1 MGRKSRLK
9 KERKQQWVSEIPYQQ
24 TYEYSCECCGAKD
37 NVPAE
42 AINAIANMFDRDI
55 TTLPSFFC
63 DECGKG
69 RSVPVNYPCSHDEHI
84 LGEKKTN
91 LKYLGEVVDNIT
103 VVNELIHSHQTATPS
118 CPCCQKPMEYQGSI
132 WFDDEDDMTTA

>member
-9 KERKQQWVSEIPYQQ
+9 RERKSNWLSKIPYQQ
-24 TYEYSCECCGAKD
+24 SYEYCCENCGAKD

-42 AINAIANMFDRDI
+42 AINLIASMFDRDV

-69 RSVPVNYPCSHDEHI
+69 RIVPVHFPCSHDEHI
-84 LGEKKTN
+84 LGEMKTGM
-91 LKYLGEVVDNIT
+91 KFLGEVADKNSVEDI
-103 VVNELIHSHQTATPS
+103 LMHSMMSPQ
-118 CPCCQKPMEYQGSI
+118 CPCCSKKMEYQGTV
-132 WFDDEDDMTTA
+132 WFGD